1 MEEQH
6 FNCTCPNGYH
16 GNKCQSQ
23 TTFSLYGDSYI
34 KIPSN
39 RLVIFVRL
47 IIRYFL
53 LSWVFRCVSSIFLFN
68 TYYFCNWSRKCDSCE
83 DGYELQ
89 MRFRTTLGNGL
100 LAAGLGGGGL
110 GNSYY
115 SLFLVDGKLNLHSG
129 LIDVFEGIWLGDKL
143 NNTEWQT
150 INVVVTPS
158 HLILGI
164 NGKLQAKHQVNQVG
178 ENSTTFFHTFI
189 GGTTR
194 TNAFLSKSAANF
206 TGCMEDIVVNGVK
219 ITEDHIN
226 QATTS
231 TNGIEKHNTAIGC
244 DRQEQCDPNPCKNQ
258 GTCRDLW
265 KEKSC
270 QCQRPFLG
278 PECQYSKL
286 HNNIFS

>member
-1 MEEQH
+1 
-6 FNCTCPNGYH
+6 
-16 GNKCQSQ
+16 
-23 TTFSLYGDSYI
+23 
-34 KIPSN
+34 
-39 RLVIFVRL
+39 
-47 IIRYFL
+47 
-53 LSWVFRCVSSIFLFN
+53 
-68 TYYFCNWSRKCDSCE
+68 
-83 DGYELQ
+83 

-100 LAAGLGGGGL
+100 LAAGLGGL

-194 TNAFLSKSAANF
+194 TNAFLSKSVANF
-206 TGCMEDIVVNGVK
+206 TGCMEDIEVNGVK

-226 QATTS
+226 QATTGS
-231 TNGIEKHNTAIGC
+231 NDIEKHNTAIGC
-244 DRQEQCDPNPCKNQ
+244 DRQEQCDPNPCKNE

-286 HNNIFS
+286 HNNIFYKVFKSNNMNKYFLQYSNNVIIMFYK